1 MLNLIGVIVAFI
13 VVILLIRKK
22 WNFGATLLLGSL
34 IVGIFS
40 LQEIQPVDIAKAFL
54 RANIYSMDEGKLST
68 TTLELALI
76 MLFINILAVMMQ
88 ETGAMTKLID
98 SLRRVFSK
106 GSILAVIPAVFGLLP
121 VPGGALFSAPMVDKE
136 GDKLGVSKENKTILN
151 VWFRHIWFFVYPFSS
166 AMILICSQD
175 FSNINIYDLVA
186 IQIPG
191 FLFMAIIGV
200 LILKRS
206 IPEKVMKEN
215 NIKENFERRGL
226 LYLIPIILPIMLSM
240 LISTF
245 SRFPSTTSILISL
258 PFGILALL
266 GLLVIDGLADRNY
279 SKILKKGLSWKL
291 PLAIV
296 GIMTFREMIK
306 TSGTVEIISGITST
320 SYLPAIIIIVL
331 VPFIFGVITGYNLGA
346 VALSY
351 PIIEPL
357 FPLVG
362 TNIVAITSL
371 IFTSSLVGYIISP
384 VHLCV
389 VVSCE
394 YFKTDLSKVYKRFVP
409 AALSLV
415 IINTIFMI
423 PMLG

>member
-1 MLNLIGVIVAFI
+1 MLNIIGVIVAFI
-13 VVILLIRKK
+13 FVILLIRKK

-54 RANIYSMDEGKLST
+54 RANIYSMDEGKIST

-200 LILKRS
+200 LI
-206 IPEKVMKEN
+206 
-215 NIKENFERRGL
+215 
-226 LYLIPIILPIMLSM
+226 
-240 LISTF
+240 
-245 SRFPSTTSILISL
+245 
-258 PFGILALL
+258 
-266 GLLVIDGLADRNY
+266 
-279 SKILKKGLSWKL
+279 
-291 PLAIV
+291 
-296 GIMTFREMIK
+296 
-306 TSGTVEIISGITST
+306 
-320 SYLPAIIIIVL
+320 
-331 VPFIFGVITGYNLGA
+331 
-346 VALSY
+346 
-351 PIIEPL
+351 
-357 FPLVG
+357 
-362 TNIVAITSL
+362 
-371 IFTSSLVGYIISP
+371 
-384 VHLCV
+384 
-389 VVSCE
+389 
-394 YFKTDLSKVYKRFVP
+394 
-409 AALSLV
+409 
-415 IINTIFMI
+415 
-423 PMLG
+423 

>member
-215 NIKENFERRGL
+215 NIKENFEKRGL

-240 LISTF
+240 LISIF
-245 SRFPSTTSILISL
+245 SRLPSTTSILISL

-266 GLLVIDGLADRNY
+266 GLLVIDGVADRNY

-306 TSGTVEIISGITST
+306 ASGTVEIISGITNT

-357 FPLVG
+357 FSLVG
-362 TNIVAITSL
+362 TNMVAITSL

-384 VHLCV
+384 LHLCV

-415 IINTIFMI
+415 IIDTIFMI

>member
-1 MLNLIGVIVAFI
+1 MLNLIGVAIAFTVAI
-13 VVILLIRKK
+13 ILIGKR
-22 WNFGATLLLGSL
+22 WNFGISLMIGSI
-34 IVGIFS
+34 IVGVFS
-40 LQEIQPVDIAKAFL
+40 IQNIPPLELVRAF
-54 RANIYSMDEGKLST
+54 ALSFVNH
-68 TTLELALI
+68 TTLELAGIVIL
-76 MLFINILAVMMQ
+76 MNTLAVMMQ
-88 ETGAMTKLID
+88 EIGAMTKLIN

-106 GSILAVIPAVFGLLP
+106 DSILAVIPAVFGLLP
-121 VPGGALFSAPMVDKE
+121 IPGGALFSAPMVDKE

-215 NIKENFERRGL
+215 NIKENIERRGL

-306 TSGTVEIISGITST
+306 ASGTVEIISGITST

-362 TNIVAITSL
+362 ANMVAITSL

-384 VHLCV
+384 LHLCV

-415 IINTIFMI
+415 IIDTIFMI

>member
-1 MLNLIGVIVAFI
+1 MLNIIGVIVAFI

-54 RANIYSMDEGKLST
+54 RANIYSMDEGKIST

-166 AMILICSQD
+166 AMVLICNQN
-175 FSNINIYDLVA
+175 FSNINIYHLVV

-191 FLFMAIIGV
+191 FVFMLLIGIIF
-200 LILKRS
+200 LRKS
-206 IPEKVMKEN
+206 IPKGASIEKYDKRKFN
-215 NIKENFERRGL
+215 KNGL
-226 LYLIPIILPIMLSM
+226 IYFLPILFPLLISI
-240 LISTF
+240 LISTVF
-245 SRFPSTTSILISL
+245 GVTSTLSILISL
-258 PFGILALL
+258 AISTAIFFYKKR
-266 GLLVIDGLADRNY
+266 ADMNI
-279 SKILKKGLSWKL
+279 SKILKKGLSWNF
-291 PLAIV
+291 PMIIF
-296 GIMTFREMIK
+296 GIMTFRRMIK
-306 TSGTVEIISGITST
+306 VSGAADILSNVIETSSM
-320 SYLPAIIIIVL
+320 PAIVIIIL
-331 VPFIFGVITGYNLGA
+331 IPFIFGIITGYNYGA
-346 VALSY
+346 ISLSY

-362 TNIVAITSL
+362 ANMVAITSL

-384 VHLCV
+384 LHLCV

-415 IINTIFMI
+415 IIDTIFMI

>member
-1 MLNLIGVIVAFI
+1 MLNIIGVIVAFI

-54 RANIYSMDEGKLST
+54 RANIYSMDEGKIST

-215 NIKENFERRGL
+215 NIKENFEKRGL

-240 LISTF
+240 LISIF
-245 SRFPSTTSILISL
+245 SRLPSTTSILISL

-306 TSGTVEIISGITST
+306 TSGTVEIISSITSA

-357 FPLVG
+357 SPLVG

-415 IINTIFMI
+415 IIDTIFMI